1 MKMQRFLKFAFAVL
15 CLSLTIEAQAQT
27 NYGIK
32 PDTISLKLDSL
43 EKGFLQKNLL
53 LLAQRYNIDAQKAL
67 VTQAKLFPNPTLSFG
82 TVMYQTATK
91 QYFPVGNNGEISG
104 GISQVIL
111 LAGKHNKQVKMA
123 LTNASISECQFYDLI
138 RTLKLTLQNDFFNIY
153 FLQKSAKVY
162 NAEILSLKQ
171 VCDAFALQKGKG
183 YVSEKEVIRVKA
195 QLYNLE
201 SEYSDLKTQIN
212 DLQSELRLLMQ
223 ASNVYLKPVVDETS
237 LSQLNP
243 QKYPLSVVLDSAYST
258 RPDLRIARLNTDL
271 SKQNYSLQKAMAVPD
286 LTLQLGYDQQ
296 GSYINNLTTLGF
308 AIDLPVLNRNQGNI
322 KSAKSMIKFNEANYE
337 STRASVNEQIY
348 NALLK
353 AIENEK
359 LLKSRDNS
367 FESDFTR
374 LLGEVLKNY
383 QVRNI
388 SLLDFLDFYDSYK
401 QNTLQINAI
410 NYNRVSAFL
419 DLNFYSGI
427 DYLKN

>member
-1 MKMQRFLKFAFAVL
+1 MKMQRILKFAFVIL
-15 CLSLTIEAQAQT
+15 CLLLTIEAKAQT
-27 NYGIK
+27 DFGIK
-32 PDTISLKLDSL
+32 PDTLSLKLDSV
-43 EKGFLQKNLL
+43 ENRFLQKNLL

-67 VTQAKLFPNPTLSFG
+67 VAQAKLFPNPTLSFG

-123 LTNASISECQFYDLI
+123 LTNASISEYQFYDLI
-138 RTLKLTLQNDFFNIY
+138 RTLKLTLQSDFFNIY

-162 NAEILSLKQ
+162 DAEIQSLKQ

-223 ASNVYLKPVVDETS
+223 STNVYVKPEIEETS
-237 LSQLNP
+237 LSKLNP
-243 QKYPLSVVLDSAYST
+243 QKYPLSVVLDSAYAT
-258 RPDLRIARLNTDL
+258 RPDLRIAKLNTDL

-322 KSAKSMIKFNEANYE
+322 KSAKSMIKFNEASYE

-353 AIENEK
+353 AMETEK

>member
-1 MKMQRFLKFAFAVL
+1 MKMQRFLKFAFVIL
-15 CLSLTIEAQAQT
+15 CYLLTIEAKAQSDFR
-27 NYGIK
+27 IK
-32 PDTISLKLDSL
+32 PDTVSLKLDSL
-43 EKGFLQKNLL
+43 ENGFLQKNLL

-67 VTQAKLFPNPTLSFG
+67 VAQAKLFPNPTLSFG

-91 QYFPVGNNGEISG
+91 QYFPVGNDGEISG

-123 LTNASISECQFYDLI
+123 LTNASISEYQFYDLI
-138 RTLKLTLQNDFFNIY
+138 RTLKLTLQSDFFNIY

-162 NAEILSLKQ
+162 DAEILSLKQ

-201 SEYSDLKTQIN
+201 SEYSNLKSQIN
-212 DLQSELRLLMQ
+212 DIQSELRLLMQ
-223 ASNVYLKPVVDETS
+223 ATNVYIKPEVEETS
-237 LSQLNP
+237 LSKLNP
-243 QKYPLSVVLDSAYST
+243 QKYPLSVVLDSAYAT
-258 RPDLRIARLNTDL
+258 RPDLHIAQLNTDL
-271 SKQNYSLQKAMAVPD
+271 SKQNYSLQKAMVVPD

-322 KSAKSMIKFNEANYE
+322 KSAKSMIKFNEASYE

-353 AIENEK
+353 AMENEK

>member
-1 MKMQRFLKFAFAVL
+1 MKMQRILKFAFVIL
-15 CLSLTIEAQAQT
+15 CLLLTIEAKAQT
-27 NYGIK
+27 DFGIK
-32 PDTISLKLDSL
+32 PDTLSLKLDSV
-43 EKGFLQKNLL
+43 ENRFLQKNLL

-67 VTQAKLFPNPTLSFG
+67 VAQAKLFPNPTLSFG

-123 LTNASISECQFYDLI
+123 LTNASISEYQFYDLI
-138 RTLKLTLQNDFFNIY
+138 RTLKLTLQSDFFNIY

-162 NAEILSLKQ
+162 DAEILSLKQ
-171 VCDAFALQKGKG
+171 VCDAFAQQKGKG

-223 ASNVYLKPVVDETS
+223 TSNVYLKPVVDETS
-237 LSQLNP
+237 LSKLNP
-243 QKYPLSVVLDSAYST
+243 QKYPLSVVLDSAYAT
-258 RPDLRIARLNTDL
+258 RPDLRIAKLNTDL

-322 KSAKSMIKFNEANYE
+322 KSAKSMIKFNEASYE

-353 AIENEK
+353 ALENEK